1 MLEMGDPPLKA
12 VGSLQI
18 QPERALGWI
27 TLGSSLYHVIT
38 RLKASPEQFPTLEIS
53 YTPSTPLSNP
63 VILSLASNGLR
74 LRFDGP
80 DQRLR
85 LIEILDF
92 SLVAVTYKNI
102 DLVRRTKSSEEANIE
117 DPTQLGPSFKHVYNR
132 LFGPT
137 YAGEYIQPLSGKTT
151 GTYVLSYPG
160 LAFTFPVK
168 HKSWSDKV
176 DFVSLLSSNATGPAL
191 SMAIFSGNSWTEA
204 RTTLYNKTP
213 TLPRM
218 PTIGGKLGEVTPDEV
233 EEVRVLG
240 GGKLELVRR
249 SLAPFAMTLNE
260 TTPQDIVAELGPPD
274 AIYRKHD
281 RRISI
286 HATGHPVRRR
296 VSMSPGL
303 DPQAIDTDQSS
314 IQSYTEDS
322 DIEAESREDKTG
334 DSTDECFY
342 NYLNHG
348 FDILIARPNNKSAP
362 FPGGA
367 AADSVSWNSS
377 ALLVATKIFL
387 HGNVPGS
394 FSFNRHRRSRWVIRT
409 SNESQGSVLTSEM
422 KFQEIS
428 SALKDLWRDSYKD
441 EHEEKQM
448 QRGMV
453 LNRGWEE
460 SPESSI
466 ELLGDM
472 EESPT
477 RETAIDSFSADGNGG
492 LSNTELFGFPGLLF
506 EVLKND
512 TISCLT
518 VF

>member
-1 MLEMGDPPLKA
+1 MPLPARCMLTNIA
-12 VGSLQI
+12 
-18 QPERALGWI
+18 
-27 TLGSSLYHVIT
+27 LGSSLHHIIC
-38 RLKASPEQFPTLEIS
+38 RLKSLPEQFPSIEIS

-63 VILSLASNGLR
+63 VILSLRPNGLR

-92 SLVAVTYKNI
+92 SLNTVTYKNI
-102 DLVRRTKSSEEANIE
+102 DLARRIKPSDEGNPDDSS
-117 DPTQLGPSFKHVYNR
+117 LSGPSFKHVYNR

-137 YAGEYIQPLSGKTT
+137 YAGEYIQPGHGKSS

-176 DFVSLLSSNATGPAL
+176 DFVSLLSSTATGPAL
-191 SMAIFSGNSWTEA
+191 SMAIFSGSSWTEA
-204 RTTLYNKTP
+204 RTTLFSKVP

-218 PTIGGKLGEVTPDEV
+218 PILSGKSSEGTPDEV
-233 EEVRVLG
+233 EEVRVFG
-240 GGKLELVRR
+240 GGRLEVVRR
-249 SLAPFAMTLNE
+249 VLPPFSMTLNE
-260 TTPQDIVAELGPPD
+260 TTPQDLVAEFGPPD
-274 AIYRKHD
+274 AIYRKND

-286 HATGHPVRRR
+286 HAAGNLTRRR
-296 VSMSPGL
+296 PSISPGL

-322 DIEAESREDKTG
+322 DIDADSNSDKSGES
-334 DSTDECFY
+334 SDECFY
-342 NYLNHG
+342 NYFNHG
-348 FDILIARPNNKSAP
+348 FDILISRPNPTSPP
-362 FPGGA
+362 FPGSVGSESNLTTGA
-367 AADSVSWNSS
+367 Q
-377 ALLVATKIFL
+377 LVVTKVFL
-387 HGNVPGS
+387 HGNIPGS
-394 FSFNRHRRSRWVIRT
+394 FSFNRHRRSRWVIRP
-409 SNESQGSVLTSEM
+409 SGENRGNALTSEM
-422 KFQEIS
+422 PFNEIS
-428 SALKDLWRDSYKD
+428 TALKELWHDSYKD
-441 EHEEKQM
+441 ETEEKQM

-453 LNRGWEE
+453 LNRGWVE

-477 RETAIDSFSADGNGG
+477 RETANDSLTLEGPGG
-492 LSNTELFGFPGLLF
+492 LNNTELFGFPGLLF

-512 TISCLT
+512 TVSCLT